1 MTKIIEKKVRK
12 SPILVSRFYKDWDTQ
27 GKKKMIKMSI
37 KKLKKIGDPES
48 LLCRAVLIN
57 NTLESVKSKK
67 YPVPSDQTLERS
79 QYNEDEERILNKV
92 ILPCYV
98 SPGLS
103 FHDNKGSVS
112 SGYNTTITL
121 PEPIT
126 PLSDD
131 EESDPPLVNLKQDKT
146 SEKQDESSRSLQA
159 DEYHRALFN
168 SYLSLCSTEKYDCN
182 SVMAA

>member
-1 MTKIIEKKVRK
+1 MTKVIEKKVRR
-12 SPILVSRFYKDWDTQ
+12 SPILVSRFYKDWDTL

-57 NTLESVKSKK
+57 NTLESVKRKK
-67 YPVPSDQTLERS
+67 YSVPQQTLERS

-112 SGYNTTITL
+112 SG
-121 PEPIT
+121 
-126 PLSDD
+126 
-131 EESDPPLVNLKQDKT
+131 
-146 SEKQDESSRSLQA
+146 
-159 DEYHRALFN
+159 
-168 SYLSLCSTEKYDCN
+168 
-182 SVMAA
+182 

>member
-1 MTKIIEKKVRK
+1 MTKVIEKKVRR
-12 SPILVSRFYKDWDTQ
+12 SPILVSRFYKDWDTL

-57 NTLESVKSKK
+57 NTLESVKRKK
-67 YPVPSDQTLERS
+67 YSVPQQSLERS

-112 SGYNTTITL
+112 SGCNTITL
-121 PEPIT
+121 PPPIT
-126 PLSDD
+126 PLTDH
-131 EESDPPLVNLKQDKT
+131 EESELPLVSFQQDKT
-146 SEKQDESSRSLQA
+146 EEKPDHGSSSFQA
-159 DEYHRALFN
+159 EEYHRAIFN

>member
-1 MTKIIEKKVRK
+1 M
-12 SPILVSRFYKDWDTQ
+12 
-27 GKKKMIKMSI
+27 
-37 KKLKKIGDPES
+37 
-48 LLCRAVLIN
+48 
-57 NTLESVKSKK
+57 ESVKRKK
-67 YPVPSDQTLERS
+67 YSVPQQTLERS

-112 SGYNTTITL
+112 SGCNSITL
-121 PEPIT
+121 PPPIT
-126 PLSDD
+126 PLTDD
-131 EESDPPLVNLKQDKT
+131 EESELPLVSFQQDKT
-146 SEKQDESSRSLQA
+146 EEKPEHGSSSFQA
-159 DEYHRALFN
+159 EEYHRAIFN